1 MKNETRVKFHA
12 LSTQVAKLNGV
23 ASASEKF
30 DVQPSVQQT
39 MENRIQESSDYL
51 AMVNVHPV
59 TEKTGEKLHLGVS
72 GPVASRTK
80 TSDNKKRTP
89 RYLGDMDAQPY
100 TCYQTNFDTSFP
112 YATLDAWAKFPD
124 FQTRLS
130 TMLVK
135 QQALDRLM
143 IGWNGTSVADDTDIK
158 ANPLLQDVNKGWLQI
173 LREQAPAQVMSEAK
187 AGSKQVR
194 VGPGGDYE
202 NLDALV
208 YDALLLLAPWFQEDT
223 GLRVHVG
230 RKLMHDKYFPKINQQ
245 QRATDELATQ
255 ILVSQKTMGGL
266 QGIGLPYFPG
276 DKLLITRPDNLSIY
290 YQAGARRR
298 LLRDEPDYD
307 RVADYQS
314 SNDAYVVERLQG
326 AVLIENIVLGSWPT
340 TTGTL

>member
-1 MKNETRVKFHA
+1 MKNDTRVKFHA
-12 LSTQVAKLNGV
+12 LSSQVAKLNGV
-23 ASASEKF
+23 ANASEKF

-51 AMVNVHPV
+51 QRINTHPV
-59 TEKTGEKLHLGVS
+59 TELTGEKLHLGIA

-80 TSDNKKRTP
+80 TSDNKKRVP
-89 RYLGDMDAQPY
+89 RYMGDMDAQPY
-100 TCYQTNFDTSFP
+100 TCHKTNFDTSFP
-112 YATLDAWAKFPD
+112 YAQLDAWAKFPD

-130 TMLVK
+130 TMLIK

-143 IGWNGTSVADDTDIK
+143 IGWNGNSVADDTDIGK
-158 ANPLLQDVNKGWLQI
+158 NPLLQDVNKGWLQI
-173 LREQAPAQVMSEAK
+173 LREQAPAQVMTEVK
-187 AGSKQVR
+187 AGS
-194 VGPGGDYE
+194 DYE

-208 YDALLLLAPWFQEDT
+208 YDTLLLLAPWFQEDT

-266 QGIGLPYFPG
+266 QGLGLPYFPG

-326 AVLIENIVLGSWPT
+326 AVLIENIVLGDWSV
-340 TTGTL
+340 TTGG